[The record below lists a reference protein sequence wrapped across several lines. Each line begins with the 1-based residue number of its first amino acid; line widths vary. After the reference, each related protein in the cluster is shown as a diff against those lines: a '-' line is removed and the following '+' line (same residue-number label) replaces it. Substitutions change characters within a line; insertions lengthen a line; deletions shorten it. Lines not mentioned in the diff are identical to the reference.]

1 MLRNTLMMSMSL
13 LLAQSALAD
22 EHCIEPSTVVGASY
36 RIETSGGSARDITVL
51 RNTVGNVM
59 YILDTEAL
67 TRIYQNYGKAGVAVI
82 EYFDGEAIGVEYEP
96 STQIAADG
104 WDAIYQVFPE
114 SRLADLETA
123 EADAYHCL
131 ATTHY
136 TGPELDI
143 TYLDTVKLPLAVE
156 QVSGDTTQEWTLT
169 ALHTD
174 RSVLD
179 AKLAQVDGYTTYDFA
194 DLGDSENEPFF
205 RNSEYLKYKLHGPGG
220 HSH

>member
-1 MLRNTLMMSMSL
+1 MLRNTFMMSMSL

-36 RIETSGGSARDITVL
+36 RIETSGGSARDITIL

-82 EYFDGEAIGVEYEP
+82 EYFDGESIGVEYEP

-114 SRLADLETA
+114 SRLADLETT

-131 ATTHY
+131 ASTHY
-136 TGPELDI
+136 GGPGLDI
-143 TYLDTVKLPLAVE
+143 TYLDSVKLPITVK
-156 QVSGDTTQEWTLT
+156 QVSGDTTQYWTLT
-169 ALHTD
+169 TLHTD

-205 RNSEYLKYKLHGPGG
+205 RNSEYLNYKLHGPDG

>member
-1 MLRNTLMMSMSL
+1 MLRNTLMMGMSL
-13 LLAQSALAD
+13 LIAQSTLAD
-22 EHCIEPSTVVGASY
+22 EHCIDPNTVVGASY
-36 RIETSGGSARDITVL
+36 RIETSGGSSRDITVL
-51 RNTVGNVM
+51 RNSVGNVM

-82 EYFDGEAIGVEYEP
+82 EYFDGESIGVEYEP

-104 WDAIYQVFPE
+104 WDAIYQVFPA
-114 SRLADLETA
+114 SRLADLETT
-123 EADAYHCL
+123 ETGSHHCL

-136 TGPELDI
+136 EGTDLDI

-156 QVSGDTTQEWTLT
+156 QGSGDTIQQWTLT

>member
-1 MLRNTLMMSMSL
+1 MLRKTLFMGISL
-13 LLAQSALAD
+13 FTAQVALAD
-22 EHCIEPSTVVGASY
+22 GHCIDADAVIGASY
-36 RIETSGGSARDITVL
+36 RLETSGGGTKDITVL

-59 YILDTEAL
+59 YILDSDAL

-96 STQIAADG
+96 STQIAPDG
-104 WDAIYQVFPE
+104 WEAIYQVFPE
-114 SRLADLETA
+114 SRLSGLERT
-123 EADAYHCL
+123 ETDSHHCL

-136 TGPELDI
+136 SGPGLDI
-143 TYLDTVKLPLAVE
+143 TYLDAVTLPLVVE
-156 QVSGDTTQEWTLT
+156 QSSGDATQTWALT
-169 ALHTD
+169 AIHTD
-174 RSVLD
+174 RSILD
-179 AKLAQVDGYTTYDFA
+179 AKLEQVNSYTTYDFA